1 MDSFV
6 VNVGRDGRD
15 VSIRVAVRLLL
26 IADEMLLL
34 LSAFLPH
41 SSQSKLGQQTHL
53 DARDDPGG
61 LHSHHSLVGELS
73 GEIRVVGKSLPVS
86 ATRCDTSQGA
96 HDWAK
101 ENIRTFLVEFLAHPD
116 SALVGKFSVP

>member
-34 LSAFLPH
+34 LSAFHTAANL
-41 SSQSKLGQQTHL
+41 SWGKRLTL
-53 DARDDPGG
+53 T
-61 LHSHHSLVGELS
+61 LVMT
-73 GEIRVVGKSLPVS
+73 PADCTPTTVS
-86 ATRCDTSQGA
+86 
-96 HDWAK
+96 
-101 ENIRTFLVEFLAHPD
+101 
-116 SALVGKFSVP
+116 